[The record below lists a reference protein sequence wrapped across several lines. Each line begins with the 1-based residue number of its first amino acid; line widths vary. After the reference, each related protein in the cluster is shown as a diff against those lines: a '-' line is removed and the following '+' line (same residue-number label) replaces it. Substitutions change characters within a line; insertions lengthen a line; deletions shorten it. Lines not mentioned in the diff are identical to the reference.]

1 MLGAEFWGKHNK
13 MKIPT
18 LLELSTLVETDH
30 KQIIH
35 HMQVVMKVIQVIKK
49 KMQGNLTV
57 MEGEKILFKTVYSR
71 NTCLTRWQEQKTEGI

>member
-49 KMQGNLTV
+49 NNAREPNSDGRREDPV
-57 MEGEKILFKTVYSR
+57 
-71 NTCLTRWQEQKTEGI
+71 